1 MRRRLTAPGA
11 RARVLARWTR
21 HRLDGIGPQEERV
34 ANPMDAEDPRTR
46 VQKALDDHLSV
57 QAARLDELGPDL
69 GSMVDVITELL
80 RGGKRLRAA
89 FCYWGWRGAG
99 GPDCP
104 QIVEAA
110 GALAL
115 FQAAARV
122 RDEGMAD
129 STTRRGPPAAHRRMA
144 SLHRGTGW
152 TGDGERFGVA

>member
-69 GSMVDVITELL
+69 GSMVDVITDLL
-80 RGGKRLRAA
+80 QGGKRLRAA

-99 GPDCP
+99 GADCAE
-104 QIVEAA
+104 IVQAA
-110 GALAL
+110 ASFEL
-115 FQAAARV
+115 FQAAALLHDDV
-122 RDEGMAD
+122 MDASD
-129 STTRRGPPAAHRRMA
+129 TRRGRPAAHRRMA
-144 SLHRGTGW
+144 ALHRDNRW
-152 TGDGERFGVA
+152 EGDA